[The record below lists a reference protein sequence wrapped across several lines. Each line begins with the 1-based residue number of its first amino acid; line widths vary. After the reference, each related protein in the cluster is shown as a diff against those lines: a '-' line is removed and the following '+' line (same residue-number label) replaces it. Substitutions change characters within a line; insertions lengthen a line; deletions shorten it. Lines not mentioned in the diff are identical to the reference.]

1 MSSRNAWLN
10 GVERASFSG
19 ARPLEVWSVR
29 VVKSVLALP
38 VLSGVAEHGLAAK
51 NVVCSVAQRVERALR
66 KNACPPFPLNRVE
79 PGIAPRREP
88 LDAPRFR
95 PSRRAE
101 RRTVPSK
108 FRGIDRAK
116 LGKSFVTPKAGPA
129 RVCRVTIKTQAR

>member
-79 PGIAPRREP
+79 PASLRGASRSTRRGSGHRHARSAAP
-88 LDAPRFR
+88 
-95 PSRRAE
+95 
-101 RRTVPSK
+101 
-108 FRGIDRAK
+108 
-116 LGKSFVTPKAGPA
+116 
-129 RVCRVTIKTQAR
+129 CRQSSVE